1 MGKILTIDEARALML
16 LEQNGILKLKE
27 GAGITATKNDIVDSI
42 YKSTDVEKQII
53 QEVLDNFLLQ
63 LKSSLENGATIELR
77 GFGTFEPRLRKGRSV
92 ARNPKTGETI
102 MIEPKKKIKKL
113 NISMIS
119 ITKNCT
125 INSIFIINYIFS
137 VSLSIFN
144 MRFFV
149 YQSKNSFF
157 KEYRK
162 GWMTYLST
170 LLLNYVFL
178 FFAIDVF
185 HIGEIKAQA
194 VYTVLITIYIYFMHK
209 YFTFS
214 KRENKK

>member
-1 MGKILTIDEARALML
+1 MIKLWNKLLAFWFRFPQTIR
-16 LEQNGILKLKE
+16 
-27 GAGITATKNDIVDSI
+27 
-42 YKSTDVEKQII
+42 
-53 QEVLDNFLLQ
+53 FLLVGGFDTVVAF
-63 LKSSLENGATIELR
+63 SSYSFLIYIGVHY
-77 GFGTFEPRLRKGRSV
+77 SV
-92 ARNPKTGETI
+92 T
-102 MIEPKKKIKKL
+102 L
-113 NISMIS
+113 
-119 ITKNCT
+119 
-125 INSIFIINYIFS
+125 IINYIFS